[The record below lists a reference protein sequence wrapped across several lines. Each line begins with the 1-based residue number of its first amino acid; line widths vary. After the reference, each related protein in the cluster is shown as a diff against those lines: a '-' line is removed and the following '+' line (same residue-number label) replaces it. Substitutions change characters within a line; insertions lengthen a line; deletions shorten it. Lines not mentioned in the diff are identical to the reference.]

1 MTGSEIILGR
11 AFVLVAAACLLFA
24 CDQPAGLLPT
34 IASLP
39 AATETPAPVWRA
51 IADGL
56 AWRRLLPNN
65 DELAQLIV
73 IRIDPAYYRFRA
85 LYRAGLPATL
95 SEWRALEPNASV
107 LINAN
112 FFDADYNALGLIVSD
127 GVKSSAPYYERGG
140 SFLIKGGEPAV
151 LANRAPASW
160 LDDDIEQAAQ
170 GFPMLVENGER
181 AYRAPSKGER
191 TRRTVIAI
199 DTSGRILLI
208 VAPFLG
214 LSLADLSAYLPR
226 TDLAIEAAL
235 NLDGGRSTMLGL
247 PGAETM
253 LPSLEPA
260 PAILAAYPRAGN

>member
-1 MTGSEIILGR
+1 MTGSKIIPAR
-11 AFVLVAAACLLFA
+11 ALVLVAAAFLLSA
-24 CDQPAGLLPT
+24 CNRPADLLPT

-39 AATETPAPVWRA
+39 AAAETPAPVWRA

-73 IRIDPAYYRFRA
+73 VRIEPEKVRFRV
-85 LYRAGLPATL
+85 LYRAGNPASL
-95 SEWRALEPNASV
+95 AEWRALEPDASV

-127 GVKSSAPYYERGG
+127 GHKSGAPYLERGG
-140 SFLIKGGEPAV
+140 SFLIKGGEAAV
-151 LANRAPASW
+151 IANRAPASW
-160 LDDDIEQAAQ
+160 LDDDIEQATQ

-181 AYRAPSKGER
+181 AYRARSKGER
-191 TRRTVIAI
+191 ARRTAIAI
-199 DTSGRILLI
+199 DRSGRILII

-260 PAILAAYPRAGN
+260 PAVLAVYPRAGH